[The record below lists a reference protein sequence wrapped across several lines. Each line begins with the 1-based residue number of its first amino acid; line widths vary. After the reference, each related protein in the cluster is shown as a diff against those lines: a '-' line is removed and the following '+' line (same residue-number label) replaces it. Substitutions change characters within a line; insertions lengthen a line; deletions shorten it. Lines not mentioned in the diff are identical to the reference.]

1 MEKVVKIYASFQEK
15 EIAHYA
21 RLSAMTITERI
32 NEFEILQKRFFGE
45 QWSNTPIVK
54 QASVELLKWSE
65 NNESNS

>member
-1 MEKVVKIYASFQEK
+1 MEKVVRIYNSFQEE

-21 RLSAMTITERI
+21 RLSAMTIPERI

-45 QWSNTPIVK
+45 QWSNRPIVK

-65 NNESNS
+65 PQ